1 MKPVTKENL
10 LEAIQ
15 KVEDQNRLIKRAY
28 IGSGGC
34 RCVIGHLMD
43 DYEIEY
49 IVNTNLQNRTVDALS
64 LDLTTRELITLSD
77 LQVLNDHSQSVEEF
91 MQKAKSYV
99 ERHYELTESA

>member
-43 DYEIEY
+43 DYEIVY
-49 IVNTNLQNRTVDALS
+49 IVNTNLQNITVDGLD
-64 LDLTTRELITLSD
+64 LDLTTRDLITLCD
-77 LQVLNDHSQSVEEF
+77 LQQINDQSEYLEEF
-91 MQKAKSYV
+91 IQKARDYV
-99 ERHYELTESA
+99 ESYL